1 MMTFAKTYLGQH
13 FLHDQK
19 VLQAIV
25 EAADIQSEDTV
36 VEIGAG
42 KGVLTVALLQKQ
54 AQVYAYEIDRD
65 CFPELENLVKN
76 YPNLHLIKKSVLTA
90 ESPQADYKVVA
101 NIPYYLTGTILRL
114 FLHIFRHQPDLMV
127 LLIQKEVAKKITS
140 SETSLLSLAVQVY
153 GRAQIIRQVSKGAF
167 TPPPKVESAI
177 IRLTKHPQP
186 VLHMDAGDF
195 FRFLRPCFQG
205 SRKQIQVTIRHQV
218 SLSRDEVIDMLQSL
232 HIDGQTRPSKLSLAQ
247 WEQIVHKFLPYTSWK
262 VTSSPSPKSS

>member
-1 MMTFAKTYLGQH
+1 MMSPAKTYLGQH

-25 EAADIQSEDTV
+25 DAGDIQPEDLV

-54 AQVYAYEIDRD
+54 AEVYAYEIDHD
-65 CFPELENLVKN
+65 CFPELENLAKN
-76 YPNLHLIKKSVLTA
+76 YSKLHLIKKSILTA
-90 ESPQADYKVVA
+90 EPPQGKYKVIA

-114 FLHIFRHQPDLMV
+114 FLHIFLHQPESMV

-140 SETSLLSLAVQVY
+140 TETSLLSLAIQVY
-153 GRAQIIRQVSKGAF
+153 GKAQIIRQVSRGAF

-177 IRLTKHPQP
+177 IRLTKHEQP
-186 VLHMDAGDF
+186 VLHMDAVEF

-218 SLSRDEVIDMLQSL
+218 SLSREEVMDMLQSL
-232 HIDGQTRPSKLSLAQ
+232 NIDPQTRPSKLTLEQ
-247 WEQIVHKFLPYTSWK
+247 WEQIVQKFLPYTNWQ
-262 VTSSPSPKSS
+262 VTSSQFLKS